1 MSLELIDLQKYI
13 WMLLPLLALQ
23 LSLMVIGFWDWNKKK
38 ALLGQNKISWFLI
51 ILILSIIGPIIYL
64 LYSNRLTVPSKEDSD
79 NWRV

>member
-51 ILILSIIGPIIYL
+51 ILILSIIGPTIYL

-79 NWRV
+79 IWRV